1 MEQEK
6 FGPEIEDFV
15 RFNAPKP
22 KATDGKT
29 LRGVVLKV
37 DRFGNLIT
45 NFSAQDVPGLLEGK
59 TPGFKITVGKRE
71 VTTLRTNYADGAAGE
86 VFAIMGS
93 MGYLEIAA
101 NRGSATQLTGATK
114 GAEVTVV
121 LEGAVAA
128 NG

>member
-1 MEQEK
+1 M
-6 FGPEIEDFV
+6 
-15 RFNAPKP
+15 
-22 KATDGKT
+22 
-29 LRGVVLKV
+29 
-37 DRFGNLIT
+37 
-45 NFSAQDVPGLLEGK
+45 
-59 TPGFKITVGKRE
+59 
-71 VTTLRTNYADGAAGE
+71 TTIRTNYADGAPGE

-101 NRGSATQLTGATK
+101 NRGSATQLTSATK